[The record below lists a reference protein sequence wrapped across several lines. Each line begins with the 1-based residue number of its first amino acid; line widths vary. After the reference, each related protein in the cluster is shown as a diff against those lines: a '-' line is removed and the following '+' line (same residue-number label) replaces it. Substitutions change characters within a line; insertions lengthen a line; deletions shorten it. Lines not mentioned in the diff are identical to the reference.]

1 MPLLYIL
8 TCISQ
13 YKKLQTWTQTYSLL
27 YTKKDLFQWKNLFWV
42 QWHIY
47 IRGETTPPVIRVP
60 KNDPG
65 QSARNCLFNVKHQST
80 VFHTDCFYCDTTCLR
95 HPCKGR
101 NKEMDLFGWRS
112 LTGHGWWVLQFRKKL
127 SKTTG
132 LKILAVYLLSKQT
145 SLKCQIQVTG
155 KYKHTCNAAT
165 NKAIFNRGINVPIL
179 LSTPVHSKQPS
190 SKSFIFT
197 AVEMH

>member
-1 MPLLYIL
+1 MSF
-8 TCISQ
+8 TVQ
-13 YKKLQTWTQTYSLL
+13 KK
-27 YTKKDLFQWKNLFWV
+27 
-42 QWHIY
+42 I
-47 IRGETTPPVIRVP
+47 
-60 KNDPG
+60 
-65 QSARNCLFNVKHQST
+65 
-80 VFHTDCFYCDTTCLR
+80 
-95 HPCKGR
+95 
-101 NKEMDLFGWRS
+101 
-112 LTGHGWWVLQFRKKL
+112 

-145 SLKCQIQVTG
+145 SPKCQIQVTG
-155 KYKHTCNAAT
+155 KYKHTYNAAT